1 MNVYYKVLNVS
12 IVLNRKLQW
21 FILFNLQNGYIQTDD
36 FEISIDHMGHSETEK
51 VTEVIQHHV
60 KTCTIPAG
68 NLNNMLYNQNQI
80 QVNVINISKF
90 MYCKLVT
97 EAMVKDFAMTE
108 INDILAYLCCL

>member
-1 MNVYYKVLNVS
+1 MNVYYKVLSVS
-12 IVLNRKLQW
+12 IVSNRKLQW

-68 NLNNMLYNQNQI
+68 ILNNILYNQNQI
-80 QVNVINISKF
+80 QVTVECHKYHQIHVLQIGSGGGGLWFCYVRNKRYF
-90 MYCKLVT
+90 LP
-97 EAMVKDFAMTE
+97 
-108 INDILAYLCCL
+108 